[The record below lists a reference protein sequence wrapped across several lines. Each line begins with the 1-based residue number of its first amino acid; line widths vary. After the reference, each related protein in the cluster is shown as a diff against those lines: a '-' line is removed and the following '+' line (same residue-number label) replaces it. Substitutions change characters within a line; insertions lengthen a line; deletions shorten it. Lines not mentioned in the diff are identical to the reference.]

1 MPTQARP
8 RNADEW
14 QWTPSYLFAF
24 NPTDLS
30 KKKQRRG
37 KSIIKKKQKQKKWS
51 KGMYRSHVMGKREL
65 SQIFSPKMYT
75 KKKKANGVN
84 WKVNVLFA
92 NLIPFFF
99 F

>member
-8 RNADEW
+8 RNVDEW

-30 KKKQRRG
+30 KKKKRE
-37 KSIIKKKQKQKKWS
+37 IDHKKNKKQKKWS

-65 SQIFSPKMYT
+65 SQIFDPKCIPR
-75 KKKKANGVN
+75 KKKPTVSIEK
-84 WKVNVLFA
+84 
-92 NLIPFFF
+92 
-99 F
+99 